1 MCRGKEA
8 CGIQL
13 SETHIW
19 PIVDT
24 TRLAKTKNITL
35 LEKWKTNEWS
45 VKPKQV
51 MELFE
56 YVKGIALAFKLF
68 KIASKN
74 I

>member
-1 MCRGKEA
+1 MFRGKKA

-19 PIVDT
+19 PIEAI
-24 TRLAKTKNITL
+24 TRLANNQEYNPVGKR
-35 LEKWKTNEWS
+35 KTNKWS
-45 VKPKQV
+45 VKPRQV
-51 MELFE
+51 MELLE
-56 YVKGIALAFKLF
+56 YVKGIVLEINLF